1 MALYVELDATAS
13 NGEQY
18 WYDQYTE
25 GEPRIAAVVSSQD
38 STSTS
43 GSNIVQY
50 SSAVSTVSSIILSGP
65 EILLSP
71 VASLI
76 EANSTL
82 INNSN
87 ITSSSAIIPFSNSET
102 IAAGVR
108 YIDPCASLQ
117 YATVTVFVN
126 GRKKWEFE
134 EINSET
140 WTESSVNSENW
151 TKSSI
156 NSETW
161 NKVIN

>member
-1 MALYVELDATAS
+1 MTLYVELDATAQ

-18 WYDQYTE
+18 WYDQYTV
-25 GEPRIAAVVSSQD
+25 GEQKIANAISGIQQSSGVSDSFIVAYSSGIFASN
-38 STSTS
+38 STSLAGYERIFTF
-43 GSNIVQY
+43 
-50 SSAVSTVSSIILSGP
+50 SSVV
-65 EILLSP
+65 
-71 VASLI
+71 